1 MRNSDSVSEQKVLV
15 WALFVLL
22 AQDLVCHLLYLQ
34 AFRYSSCVK
43 TQNLSQKPTD
53 SSLSSFV
60 NCFQHL
66 YMQRKNQV

>member
-15 WALFVLL
+15 GGLFVLL

-43 TQNLSQKPTD
+43 TQNLPQKPTD
-53 SSLSSFV
+53 SSLSSSS

-66 YMQRKNQV
+66 YMQRKNQL